1 MRLFSLIF
9 FTYEAMS
16 ATAALKRNRSLLE
29 STKEVEE
36 MQILRNLKDALKSA
50 KSAGLSPFSS
60 LHSAAKLAMLES
72 MLDSVCKVEGNYY
85 QVETQEEEEEQQQGE
100 GNVSSSVVNTDKPS
114 FVSTSR
120 GMDYMLETH
129 GDCTKFCIRLYNVSD
144 GILENKKCRGRAEI
158 DLAENDLWEFIRYV
172 TGEMESHADEGVFYA
187 EAVDSR
193 GI

>member
-1 MRLFSLIF
+1 
-9 FTYEAMS
+9 MS

-29 STKEVEE
+29 STKEEEE

-85 QVETQEEEEEQQQGE
+85 EVKPVEEEEEGKE
-100 GNVSSSVVNTDKPS
+100 DDPEAVTS
-114 FVSTSR
+114 FVSTAR
-120 GMDYMLETH
+120 GMEYMLEDH
-129 GDCTKFCIRLYNVSD
+129 GDFTKFTIYLYNVSD
-144 GILENKKCRGRAEI
+144 GVLEDKKCRGKAEI